1 MLGNLIKNANYT
13 KEDHLATNRLKELV
27 VVLRNR
33 EIMHGLT
40 PEKLRMIL
48 EDLGPTFVKLGQV
61 MSMRPDFLPQEYCDE
76 LVKLQTEVKPLPFTT
91 IQIVIEEEYKTKWT
105 KVFQSIDEQVLG
117 SASIAQVHRAVLK
130 TGEKVVIKVQRP
142 GIYDVMSKDIVLLRR
157 AATILKVISESS
169 GVIDFNR
176 ILDEMWAIAK
186 QEMDF
191 LMESNH
197 NDEFRQCNSDID
209 YVTCPIVNRQLTTSR
224 ILVMEYIDGIQ
235 IDKINEIKALG
246 YDINDIGKKLGENYV
261 KQIIDDGYFHA
272 DPHPGN
278 IWIRSGKIVWLDLGM
293 MGRLSTRDRA
303 ALKKAVFAVVN
314 NDTYE
319 MKAAVLAL
327 GVPKERIN
335 HTRLYEDIDAM
346 MNEYVGL
353 DFTSLHLG
361 PLARK
366 ILAILSRHKIA
377 IVPGISMFARGV
389 VTIEGVMRICC
400 PDVHFVEI
408 FATHM
413 QADFRKNFDLR
424 EELEKAKRDGYN
436 LLRKSMRLPEQVS
449 DILKMTMSGQTKV
462 NFDLTGSEEPLRQV
476 DKMINKLIVGIISSA
491 LLLGSS
497 IICTTQMTPKIME
510 IPLLGVFGYIAA
522 LILCTRLVF
531 SIMKKK

>member
-209 YVTCPIVNRQLTTSR
+209 YVTCPIVNRQ
-224 ILVMEYIDGIQ
+224 
-235 IDKINEIKALG
+235 
-246 YDINDIGKKLGENYV
+246 
-261 KQIIDDGYFHA
+261 
-272 DPHPGN
+272 
-278 IWIRSGKIVWLDLGM
+278 
-293 MGRLSTRDRA
+293 
-303 ALKKAVFAVVN
+303 
-314 NDTYE
+314 
-319 MKAAVLAL
+319 
-327 GVPKERIN
+327 
-335 HTRLYEDIDAM
+335 
-346 MNEYVGL
+346 
-353 DFTSLHLG
+353 
-361 PLARK
+361 
-366 ILAILSRHKIA
+366 
-377 IVPGISMFARGV
+377 
-389 VTIEGVMRICC
+389 
-400 PDVHFVEI
+400 
-408 FATHM
+408 
-413 QADFRKNFDLR
+413 
-424 EELEKAKRDGYN
+424 
-436 LLRKSMRLPEQVS
+436 
-449 DILKMTMSGQTKV
+449 
-462 NFDLTGSEEPLRQV
+462 
-476 DKMINKLIVGIISSA
+476 
-491 LLLGSS
+491 
-497 IICTTQMTPKIME
+497 
-510 IPLLGVFGYIAA
+510 
-522 LILCTRLVF
+522 
-531 SIMKKK
+531 